1 MRMLEK
7 SLVLLLSTAIVGSFA
22 VSSAVR
28 AEDAS
33 AQSAASVKKP
43 KPVKAKADAAGAA
56 APARDATAPAA
67 APAATASDAG
77 NAPSL
82 GLNEIVVTGNS
93 AKTEKFKAS
102 YAISTQNKQDLQDK
116 QPRSVVDVFKSL
128 PGVTVENSGGE
139 GGGEN
144 VVIRGLPFAGFRLL
158 DVQEDGLPLFHSNYE
173 RELNA
178 DELFRV
184 DLNTTRAEIVRGGTA
199 PIYSDNA
206 SGGAINFI
214 TNHGT
219 ETQQNAIKL
228 STSSYGTLRS
238 DFASSGPITPNLL
251 YSVSG
256 FFRRDDGMRYP
267 GFANADL
274 GGQGK
279 VGMTYLL
286 DAGKV
291 WADFKMLND
300 RNIFYT
306 SIPLTSPVTGAS
318 LKGLINQNFGTLD
331 SNSFRYANILT
342 LNGVGGLTT
351 LNRDLADGIHPQTRT
366 FSFGGDYDLGDG
378 WKIQDKGRIVSG
390 SVGFDALL
398 NGSPTDA
405 AAFLATNMSAAQK
418 AFAGTKSLRY
428 TYAGTNNVFDP
439 SSTAGLV
446 MANNWMTV
454 RTNYDNFVND
464 FSATKTIETPNF
476 GTHDITGG
484 FALSIYRLDQAQ
496 LGNTILTNT
505 KNHPD
510 ALDVQALDANGNVT
524 GLVTQNGFTTYGTG
538 DLIGNARGVTP
549 SIYGAENWHITKN
562 WQIDIGFRHEME
574 FDQGNRGVLGT
585 VTVPGGSLAAQSV
598 TGLTGYVPYK
608 KTLVGTSATIG
619 SSYQW
624 TDTLNTWARYTSTY
638 SFPRISDQWGGTI
651 VNGVAG
657 YLPNGQPIPI
667 TPIQQAEIG
676 AKMLLPNMQLALI
689 GFYSHF
695 HNLNSST
702 YVANSTTGILSNQP
716 LLIDTTTTGIE
727 FEAAWKI
734 SKEFNLRGAA
744 TLQDPRIVGATSF
757 SALYTADSLKNN
769 MIPRVPNYQ
778 FSIEPS
784 YNFEINDMQGSI
796 FSTVYIEGRRFQDF
810 TNKSVLPA
818 FATLDIGSRL
828 KVTKNIDLELLM
840 TNVTNSTGLTE
851 GNARAPASNVIT
863 VSDATV
869 GRPIFGRAVMA
880 SATIHW

>member
-22 VSSAVR
+22 VSSTVR

-33 AQSAASVKKP
+33 AQSAATVKKP
-43 KPVKAKADAAGAA
+43 KPVKAKAKTDAPVAA
-56 APARDATAPAA
+56 APAQDATAPAA
-67 APAATASDAG
+67 AAATDSG

-102 YAISTQNKQDLQDK
+102 YAISTQNKQDLQEK
-116 QPRSVVDVFKSL
+116 QPRSVVDVFKSM
-128 PGVTVENSGGE
+128 PGITAENSGSE

-144 VVIRGLPFAGFRLL
+144 VVIRGLPYAGFRLL

-184 DLNTTRAEIVRGGTA
+184 DLNTTRAEVVRGGTA

-219 ETQQNAIKL
+219 ETQQNAVKL

-267 GFANADL
+267 GYANADL

-291 WADFKMLND
+291 WADFKYLND

-306 SIPLTSPVTGAS
+306 SIPLTSPTTGQS
-318 LKGLINQNFGTLD
+318 LRGLISPNYGTLS
-331 SNSFRYANILT
+331 SNSFRYPTILT
-342 LNGVGGLTT
+342 LDGMGGLTT

-378 WKIQDKGRIVSG
+378 WKIQDKGRIASG
-390 SVGFDALL
+390 SVGFDGLF

-405 AAFLATNMSAAQK
+405 AAYLAANMSAAQK
-418 AFAGTKSLRY
+418 AFPGTSSLRY

-439 SSTAGLV
+439 NSTAGLV
-446 MANNWMTV
+446 MGNNWMTV
-454 RTNYDNFVND
+454 RSNYDHFVND

-484 FALSIYRLDQAQ
+484 FALSIYRFNQGQ

-505 KNHPD
+505 KNRPD
-510 ALDVQALDANGNVT
+510 ALDVQALDASGNVL
-524 GLVTQNGFTTYGTG
+524 GSLTQNGFSSYGNG
-538 DLIGNARGVTP
+538 DLIGNMHGVTP

-562 WQIDIGFRHEME
+562 WQVDVGFRHEME
-574 FDQGNRGVLGT
+574 FDQGNRGVIGPQT
-585 VTVPGGSLAAQSV
+585 FSTTGPLAARSV

-608 KTLVGTSATIG
+608 SNLVGTSATIG

-624 TDTLNTWARYTSTY
+624 TETLNTWARYTSTY
-638 SFPRISDQWGGTI
+638 SFPRLSDPWGGTVI
-651 VNGVAG
+651 NGVAG
-657 YLPNGQPIPI
+657 YMPNGQRIPI

-676 AKMLLPNMQLALI
+676 AKVLLPNMQLALI

-695 HNLNSST
+695 HNLNTST
-702 YVANSTTGILSNQP
+702 YVANATTGILSNQS
-716 LLIDTTTTGIE
+716 LLFDTTTTGIE

-744 TLQDPRIVGATSF
+744 TLQDPRIVNATSF
-757 SALYTADSLKNN
+757 SPLYTGDSLKNN
-769 MIPRVPNYQ
+769 MITRVPNYQ

-784 YNFEINDMQGSI
+784 YTFEINDMQGSV
-796 FSTVYIEGRRFQDF
+796 FADVYIEGRRFQDF

-818 FATLDIGSRL
+818 FATLDLGSRL